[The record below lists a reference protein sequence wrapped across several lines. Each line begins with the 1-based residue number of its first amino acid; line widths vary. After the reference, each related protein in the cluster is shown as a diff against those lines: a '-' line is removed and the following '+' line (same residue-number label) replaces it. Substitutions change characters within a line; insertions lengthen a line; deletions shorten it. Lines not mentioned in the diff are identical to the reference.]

1 MIRNF
6 LFLFVVG
13 AIAAGAGWLFTELV
27 LEDEVKTSSATPPLD
42 NPDNLIGQMRPEFT
56 LGSTTGAVLN
66 AADFDGDVL
75 LINFW
80 ATWCTPCREEM
91 PMLSALHQRLSPQGF
106 KVLGIALDDVQQA
119 REFVEQLNIR
129 YPNMV
134 GGADVM
140 AVGVVYGN
148 RSGMLPY
155 SVLVDRAGIIQW
167 TSLGELDGQDLEN
180 RIKELL

>member
-1 MIRNF
+1 
-6 LFLFVVG
+6 
-13 AIAAGAGWLFTELV
+13 
-27 LEDEVKTSSATPPLD
+27 
-42 NPDNLIGQMRPEFT
+42 MR
-56 LGSTTGAVLN
+56 
-66 AADFDGDVL
+66 
-75 LINFW
+75 
-80 ATWCTPCREEM
+80 
-91 PMLSALHQRLSPQGF
+91 
-106 KVLGIALDDVQQA
+106 ALDDVQQA

-129 YPNMV
+129 YHNMV